1 MDAEVLLLQVH
12 GNRRVSLFAH
22 SHHWSFKLPLFTW
35 RFTTFLAITFRSCC
49 CCQSNALPWS
59 PCWKCWHTRTLMNI
73 CLCRHSIARPQFR
86 LCFATSQVIEL
97 NWTGICTS
105 AVSLT
110 LLVDLLD
117 ADVRTLFV
125 STDCGTDFLGLL
137 VPGWPVVPFSLF
149 IVDGTLLMTWWLSTV
164 SSSSAFSAGQ
174 LTSVSSFTS
183 LSSSISGSSSLS
195 TSRELY
201 FRLL

>member
-35 RFTTFLAITFRSCC
+35 RFTTFLGSLSDPAAAVSLMLFLDLLVENVGTLEPLWIFAFVVTPSRVLSLDCV
-49 CCQSNALPWS
+49 SRLPRWS
-59 PCWKCWHTRTLMNI
+59 
-73 CLCRHSIARPQFR
+73 
-86 LCFATSQVIEL
+86 FA
-97 NWTGICTS
+97 ICTS

-183 LSSSISGSSSLS
+183 LSSSVSGSSSLS

>member
-97 NWTGICTS
+97 NWTELNWNLYVCCQSYSPRWSPWCRCSHTLCKYRLWHRLSWLTGTRMTS
-105 AVSLT
+105 CSIFTVHCWWHT
-110 LLVDLLD
+110 VNDLVAQYSVFFKCILCRAIDFC
-117 ADVRTLFV
+117 VIIHITVLFR
-125 STDCGTDFLGLL
+125 
-137 VPGWPVVPFSLF
+137 
-149 IVDGTLLMTWWLSTV
+149 I
-164 SSSSAFSAGQ
+164 
-174 LTSVSSFTS
+174 
-183 LSSSISGSSSLS
+183 
-195 TSRELY
+195 
-201 FRLL
+201 RLI